1 MWMFRLRR
9 FLRVAGREAL
19 MLLFALRDPDT
30 PRSVKLGILLLGV
43 YVVSPIDLVPD
54 VLLLF
59 GWADDLAVL
68 MLGVPFL
75 VRRLPAAVQARA
87 AFRVEQLLARFRTG
101 NA

>member
-1 MWMFRLRR
+1 MWMFRFRR
-9 FLRVAGREAL
+9 FVRMAGREVL

-30 PRSVKLGILLLGV
+30 PRMVKLGTLFIIG

-68 MLGVPFL
+68 MMGVPFL
-75 VRRLPAAVQARA
+75 INRLPPAVQARA
-87 AFRVEQLLARFRTG
+87 AFRVEELLARFGFRRG
-101 NA
+101 